1 MKAFFIINNFAHDLF
16 TGMWT
21 SMVLTI
27 YLLRR
32 SADAHVQAASEIRN
46 IVGLFFWLCIVS
58 LGIVLGSGL
67 VRYIYYKPETD
78 GSEQVKRGLLIF
90 KHALFTVI
98 FAGGT
103 FLAYWWTFR

>member
-1 MKAFFIINNFAHDLF
+1 MKAFLIINNFAHDLF

-32 SADAHVQAASEIRN
+32 SADAHAHAAAEIQN

-58 LGIVLGSGL
+58 LGIVLTSGL

-78 GSEQVKRGLLIF
+78 GSERVKKGLLIF
-90 KHALFTVI
+90 KHVLFTVI

-103 FLAYWWTFR
+103 FLAYHYAFL